1 MARVKLKEKES
12 SKLIGQAIFKAW
24 DAAIEKNPR
33 APVIDREALIKDLN
47 GLFATEDMSY
57 NKKRIEID
65 IVFDT
70 DLDENTR
77 LVWLSIPTPDVGGPG
92 LETWQKWKEDYYD
105 NKSPSEKQEKEEELG
120 KAVLFGCGR

>member
-47 GLFATEDMSY
+47 GLLRNFF
-57 NKKRIEID
+57 NKKFMRG
-65 IVFDT
+65 
-70 DLDENTR
+70 NTHQNSR
-77 LVWLSIPTPDVGGPG
+77 RG
-92 LETWQKWKEDYYD
+92 
-105 NKSPSEKQEKEEELG
+105 
-120 KAVLFGCGR
+120 FG